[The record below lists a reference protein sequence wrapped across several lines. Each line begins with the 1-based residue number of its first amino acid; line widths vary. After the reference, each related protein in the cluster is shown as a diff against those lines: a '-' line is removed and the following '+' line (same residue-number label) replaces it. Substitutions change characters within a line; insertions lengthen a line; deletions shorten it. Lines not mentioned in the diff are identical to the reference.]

1 MAQRGFKHVQTPTNK
16 LDSKACKGRRFRYR
30 CNTRLFH
37 MYNLATENVL
47 ESRNVVLVRMP
58 PIVADGY
65 LGVDVCDNLNLDV
78 TY

>member
-1 MAQRGFKHVQTPTNK
+1 
-16 LDSKACKGRRFRYR
+16 
-30 CNTRLFH
+30 

-58 PIVADGY
+58 PIAADGY